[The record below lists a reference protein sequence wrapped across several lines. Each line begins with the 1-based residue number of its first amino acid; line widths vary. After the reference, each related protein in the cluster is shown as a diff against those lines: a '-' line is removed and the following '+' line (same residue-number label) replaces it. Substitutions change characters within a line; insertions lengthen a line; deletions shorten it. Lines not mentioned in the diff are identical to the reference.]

1 MEKVMSRSITLGQY
15 LPGTSLIHRLNP
27 RVKILA
33 LLIILILL
41 FSLNTYS
48 GLTGFFFLAMAL
60 IALTKVPFRYFVRG
74 IRPIFYI
81 IVFALVI
88 YLFFTKGGVVLFRI
102 GFVTVESEGVREGF
116 FVVIRLISLVLFS
129 LMVTLTTTPLSLTY
143 GISYFLKPLRYI
155 GLPTEEVAMIMAV
168 ALRFIPTLMEESQR
182 LMRAQMARGADF
194 GSGSIFRK
202 AKSLIPLI
210 VPLFVS
216 AFRRADELAL
226 AMEARGY
233 RLGAKRTRMY
243 EDLIVSRD
251 WAVLAI
257 VLVLLGVTLVFNL

>member
-1 MEKVMSRSITLGQY
+1 MSRSITLGQY

-27 RVKILA
+27 RVKILT
-33 LLIILILL
+33 LLMILVLL

-48 GLTGFFFLAMAL
+48 GLIGCLFLALVL
-60 IALTKVPFRYFVRG
+60 IASTKVPFRYFLRG
-74 IRPIFYI
+74 IKPILYI
-81 IVFALVI
+81 IIFALII
-88 YLFFTKGGVVLFRI
+88 YLFFTKGGVVLFRV
-102 GFVTVESEGVREGF
+102 GSVTVESDGVREGF
-116 FVVIRLISLVLFS
+116 FVVIRLIALVLFS
-129 LMVTLTTTPLSLTY
+129 LLVTLTTTPLSLAY
-143 GISYFLKPLRYI
+143 GISFFLKPLRYI
-155 GLPTEEVAMIMAV
+155 GLPTDEIAMIMAI

-182 LMRAQMARGADF
+182 LMRAQVARGADF

-233 RLGAKRTRMY
+233 RLGAKRTSMY
-243 EDLIVSRD
+243 EDLIVVRD
-251 WAVLAI
+251 WAVLTI
-257 VLVLLGVTLVFNL
+257 VLVLLVVTLAFNL